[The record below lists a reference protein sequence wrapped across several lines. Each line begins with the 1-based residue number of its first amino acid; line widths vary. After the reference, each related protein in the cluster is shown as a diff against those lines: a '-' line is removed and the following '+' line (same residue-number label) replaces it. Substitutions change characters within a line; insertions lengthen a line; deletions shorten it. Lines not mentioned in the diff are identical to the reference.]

1 MNKLTEEEL
10 KSLQESIGKL
20 NEFKIALADATTQKH
35 LLQVEVLKHN
45 ETLSGI
51 QRGLESKYGN
61 ITVDIETGEYD
72 LQTEEQTEDG

>member
-1 MNKLTEEEL
+1 MEKLTEEEL
-10 KSLQESIGKL
+10 KSLQESVGKL

-35 LLQVEVLKHN
+35 LLQLEVIKHS

-61 ITVDIETGEYD
+61 ISIDIQTGEYELLKEKTTD
-72 LQTEEQTEDG
+72 

>member
-1 MNKLTEEEL
+1 MEKLTEEEL
-10 KSLQESIGKL
+10 KSLQESVGKL

-61 ITVDIETGEYD
+61 ITVDIQTGEYD
-72 LQTEEQTEDG
+72 VVKEEKSDG

>member
-1 MNKLTEEEL
+1 MDKLTEEEL

-35 LLQVEVLKHN
+35 LLQVEVLKHAEN
-45 ETLSGI
+45 LAGV

-61 ITVDIETGEYD
+61 IEVNLETGEYE
-72 LQTEEQTEDG
+72 LQKEEKNQE

>member
-1 MNKLTEEEL
+1 MEKLTEEEL
-10 KSLQESIGKL
+10 KSLQESVGKL
-20 NEFKIALADATTQKH
+20 NEFKMALADATTQKH

-61 ITVDIETGEYD
+61 ITVDIQTGEYD
-72 LQTEEQTEDG
+72 VVKEEKSDG

>member
-1 MNKLTEEEL
+1 MEKLTEEEL
-10 KSLQESIGKL
+10 KSLQESVGKL

-61 ITVDIETGEYD
+61 ITVDIQTGEYD
-72 LQTEEQTEDG
+72 VVKEEESDG

>member
-1 MNKLTEEEL
+1 MEKLTEEEL
-10 KSLQESIGKL
+10 KSLQESVGKL
-20 NEFKIALADATTQKH
+20 NEFKMALADATTQKH

-61 ITVDIETGEYD
+61 ITVDIQTGEYD
-72 LQTEEQTEDG
+72 VVKEEESDG